1 MRAGA
6 GSGAPQGPAPP
17 PDTRWP
23 AGRPARWRAT
33 GAPPRGRRSTA
44 SGRPT
49 RRPCPTRPPRRPH
62 TRAGQSARCAA
73 QWRVAC
79 AEWPP
84 AKVCRRAPHLL
95 QHGRTVAEHG
105 VDQGAYQSVRAARGQ
120 HCPRCGHASEEAIH
134 VVRGI
139 PGRDR
144 ARCVSRG
151 WERGQPWQ
159 LRQVQAHKLQV
170 SVPVQVQAHLL
181 AASRT
186 AVLRSGPAATWKGQ
200 VSLRC
205 TARQDN
211 VS

>member
-1 MRAGA
+1 
-6 GSGAPQGPAPP
+6 
-17 PDTRWP
+17 
-23 AGRPARWRAT
+23 
-33 GAPPRGRRSTA
+33 
-44 SGRPT
+44 
-49 RRPCPTRPPRRPH
+49 
-62 TRAGQSARCAA
+62 
-73 QWRVAC
+73 
-79 AEWPP
+79 
-84 AKVCRRAPHLL
+84 
-95 QHGRTVAEHG
+95 
-105 VDQGAYQSVRAARGQ
+105 
-120 HCPRCGHASEEAIH
+120 
-134 VVRGI
+134 
-139 PGRDR
+139 
-144 ARCVSRG
+144 VSRG